1 MKLRCNQEVRLLI
14 CMQNDCSSWCS
25 QMSLFFFLSAGY
37 PYAAHK
43 GPEKTSK
50 DPKETEP
57 EYPGRSLKDNFTEE
71 KFLQIK
77 PAVGVYSFVSSRNS
91 FKGIIE
97 IIPVQTF
104 MGR

>member
-1 MKLRCNQEVRLLI
+1 MLLI
-14 CMQNDCSSWCS
+14 RDQRKH
-25 QMSLFFFLSAGY
+25 QRIL
-37 PYAAHK
+37 
-43 GPEKTSK
+43 
-50 DPKETEP
+50 KETEP